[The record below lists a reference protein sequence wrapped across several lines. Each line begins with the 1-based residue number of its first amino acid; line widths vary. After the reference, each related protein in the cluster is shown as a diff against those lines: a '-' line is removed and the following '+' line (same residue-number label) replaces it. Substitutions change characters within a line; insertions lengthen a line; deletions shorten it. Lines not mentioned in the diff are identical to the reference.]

1 MNDRSFLPSVHHIS
15 PSLKTDASFLTAKSG
30 KDVCGLVVTPWGWK
44 AEEVVFQ
51 IWAKILV
58 HHGLDPARY

>member
-1 MNDRSFLPSVHHIS
+1 MNDRSFLPSVPHIS
-15 PSLKTDASFLTAKSG
+15 PSLKTDASFLAAKRR

>member
-15 PSLKTDASFLTAKSG
+15 PNLKTDASFLKAKSG
-30 KDVCGLVVTPWGWK
+30 EDVCGLVVTPWGWK
-44 AEEVVFQ
+44 EVLFH
-51 IWAKILV
+51 IWAEFLV